1 MEKVLSAGEG
11 RILRRL
17 RAIANAVN
25 SIEDDYVN
33 LTDDELRDLTD
44 QFRERLADGE
54 TLDDILPE
62 AFATVREAASRVLG
76 QRHYDVQIQ
85 GGAALHFGNIAEMK
99 TGEGKTL
106 TAVL

>member
-1 MEKVLSAGEG
+1 MSILEKVLSAGAG
-11 RILRRL
+11 RMVRRL
-17 RAIANAVN
+17 KAIAAAVN

-33 LTDDELRDLTD
+33 LSDDELRDMTD

-54 TLDDILPE
+54 TLDDLLPE
-62 AFATVREAASRVLG
+62 AFATVREAAARVLG
-76 QRHYDVQIQ
+76 QRPYDVQVM

-106 TAVL
+106 T